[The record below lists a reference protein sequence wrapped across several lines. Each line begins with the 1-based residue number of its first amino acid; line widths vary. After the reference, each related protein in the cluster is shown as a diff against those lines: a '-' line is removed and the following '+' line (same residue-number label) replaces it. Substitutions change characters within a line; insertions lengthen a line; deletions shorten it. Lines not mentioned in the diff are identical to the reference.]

1 MLVTMRLSTLTKIVV
16 AVVLATFVATL
27 LLVNGEV
34 TRPVPGPDPRA
45 ARSVAA

>member
-27 LLVNGEV
+27 LLVNGDPA
-34 TRPVPGPDPRA
+34 RPVPGPDPRA

>member
-16 AVVLATFVATL
+16 GAVLATFVATL
-27 LLVNGEV
+27 LLVSGDASG
-34 TRPVPGPDPRA
+34 PGPAPDPRA